1 MQQGRGRLRPA
12 PAILIY
18 NLKGCT
24 MMKNFYTMTIGGEE
38 YRMRLTAGAIMQIE
52 KKLGKPLFKA
62 LETIQDN
69 MVETITTI
77 IWGAMQPLNA
87 GFTMEKATAL
97 FDDYIDDGRS
107 IEELMLEINDLFEA
121 SGFFKKGQA

>member
-1 MQQGRGRLRPA
+1 M
-12 PAILIY
+12 
-18 NLKGCT
+18 NK
-24 MMKNFYTMTIGGEE
+24 FYTMTVNGEE
-38 YRMRLTAGAIMQIE
+38 YKMRLTASAIMQIE

-121 SGFFKKGQA
+121 SVFSRRVRRKT

>member
-1 MQQGRGRLRPA
+1 M
-12 PAILIY
+12 
-18 NLKGCT
+18 NK
-24 MMKNFYTMTIGGEE
+24 FYTMTVGGEE
-38 YRMRLTAGAIMQIE
+38 YKMRLTASAIMQIE

-69 MVETITTI
+69 MVETIITI

-97 FDDYIDDGRS
+97 FDDYIDDGHS
-107 IEELMLEINDLFEA
+107 IEELMLEINGLFET

>member
-1 MQQGRGRLRPA
+1 M
-12 PAILIY
+12 
-18 NLKGCT
+18 NK
-24 MMKNFYTMTIGGEE
+24 FYTMTVNGEE
-38 YRMRLTAGAIMQIE
+38 YKMRLTASAIMQIE

-77 IWGAMQPLNA
+77 IWGAMQPRNA

>member
-1 MQQGRGRLRPA
+1 M
-12 PAILIY
+12 
-18 NLKGCT
+18 NK
-24 MMKNFYTMTIGGEE
+24 FYTMMVNGEE
-38 YRMRLTAGAIMQIE
+38 YKMRLTAGAIMQIE

-62 LETIQDN
+62 LETIQEN

-97 FDDYIDDGRS
+97 FDDYIDDGQS
-107 IEELMLEINDLFEA
+107 IEELMQEINGLFEA

>member
-1 MQQGRGRLRPA
+1 M
-12 PAILIY
+12 
-18 NLKGCT
+18 NK
-24 MMKNFYTMTIGGEE
+24 FYTMTVGGEE
-38 YRMRLTAGAIMQIE
+38 YKMRLTASAIMQIE

-97 FDDYIDDGRS
+97 FDEYIDDGHS
-107 IEELMLEINDLFEA
+107 IEELMLEINSLFEV

>member
-1 MQQGRGRLRPA
+1 M
-12 PAILIY
+12 
-18 NLKGCT
+18 NK
-24 MMKNFYTMTIGGEE
+24 FYTMTVGGKE
-38 YRMRLTAGAIMQIE
+38 YKMRLTASAIMQIE

-77 IWGAMQPLNA
+77 LWGAMQPLNA

-97 FDDYIDDGRS
+97 FDDYVDDGHS
-107 IEELMLEINDLFEA
+107 LEDLMKEINGLFEA

>member
-1 MQQGRGRLRPA
+1 M
-12 PAILIY
+12 
-18 NLKGCT
+18 NK
-24 MMKNFYTMTIGGEE
+24 FYTMTVGGKE
-38 YRMRLTAGAIMQIE
+38 YKMRLTASAIMQIE

-77 IWGAMQPLNA
+77 LWGAMQPLNA

-97 FDDYIDDGRS
+97 FDDYVDEGHS
-107 IEELMLEINDLFEA
+107 IEDLILELNALFET

>member
-1 MQQGRGRLRPA
+1 M
-12 PAILIY
+12 
-18 NLKGCT
+18 NK
-24 MMKNFYTMTIGGEE
+24 FYTMTVGGEE
-38 YRMRLTAGAIMQIE
+38 YKMRLTASAIMQIE

-77 IWGAMQPLNA
+77 LWGAMQPLNA

-97 FDDYIDDGRS
+97 FDDYIDDGHS
-107 IEELMLEINDLFEA
+107 IEELMLEINGLFET